1 MKQIE
6 GEAIPQ
12 ASARPQMS
20 KHEIQKLENEAIIV
34 AHLGLPW
41 SCLPPA
47 GTLTS
52 CLDSSQIHTVS
63 AQPRI
68 REGVL
73 KSDIPGLKHLTASP
87 VISSATMEKSLN
99 TIELHFPIC
108 SMEMTIP
115 PT

>member
-6 GEAIPQ
+6 VEAIPQ

-47 GTLTS
+47 GALTS

-63 AQPRI
+63 AQPQI

-73 KSDIPGLKHLTASP
+73 KSDTPGLKHLTASP
-87 VISSATMEKSLN
+87 VISSATMKKSLN
-99 TIELHFPIC
+99 TTELHFPIC
-108 SMEMTIP
+108 TMEMIIP